1 MESSTVLSRL
11 ILVLFILGLA
21 VTVADAIRGHQ
32 EKELIRRP
40 GFMYSRIRGRCTPQF
55 WSSRREAW
63 PRMVPQTSSVSKVF
77 GSRVYER
84 YRTDLTLLEATERN
98 DDNNNAFSSLLKQS
112 SAALLN
118 SYSRKDYPYT
128 AWEVKT
134 ALIQALVSK
143 EAANLQAQRF
153 SQANEAC
160 T

>member
-1 MESSTVLSRL
+1 MKSSTVLSRL
-11 ILVLFILGLA
+11 MLVLFILGFA
-21 VTVADAIRGHQ
+21 EAIRDHQ
-32 EKELIRRP
+32 DKEMIRRP

-98 DDNNNAFSSLLKQS
+98 DDNSNAFSSLLKQS

-134 ALIQALVSK
+134 ALIQALVS
-143 EAANLQAQRF
+143 EETANLQAQRF
-153 SQANEAC
+153 SHANEAC